1 MHKSGV
7 IFAWLVALAAVGAV
21 LLTAKML
28 DVRSSWLK
36 SVEKNKEQIAK
47 NEAEIEANT
56 KERDDLRSELTQT
69 MLGWDRYW
77 DANVTVADQQTGAI
91 QVNIG
96 GNQGLGS
103 AQQGDNATAQ
113 PVIFGFQPDPG
124 QPGGV
129 GYVGAFRV
137 TALEANR
144 AQLVKVTPPQPG
156 EVAQWKNGPWRLRAL
171 VPPNYITTLRTLR
184 DQLVER
190 NQQLER
196 KQDRI
201 EDLNRLLASAKERL
215 NTRVSELLGPENAP
229 QDENLPIELR
239 KGLVAGLEEE
249 EQQRNQEF
257 QETDKL
263 RRDLLKVFQEQQNLI
278 QEVSQLVKQL
288 PQNKK
293 TAQSQSDSTEKISAA
308 AAPQ

>member
-7 IFAWLVALAAVGAV
+7 VFAWLIVVAAIAAVP
-21 LLTAKML
+21 LTAKVL
-28 DVRSSWLK
+28 AVRSSWQQA
-36 SVEKNKEQIAK
+36 VEKNSAQIAK
-47 NEAEIEANT
+47 NEAEIET
-56 KERDDLRSELTQT
+56 KSKQSQDLRSRLNRI

-77 DANVTVADQQTGAI
+77 DANVTVNPQAGEI

-103 AQQGDNATAQ
+103 AQNNEAAK
-113 PVIFGFQPDPG
+113 PVVFAFQAAPG

-129 GYVGAFRV
+129 CYVGAFRV
-137 TALEANR
+137 AALEANR
-144 AQLVKVTPPQPG
+144 ALLRKVTPPEQG
-156 EVAQWKNGPWRLRAL
+156 ETAQWKNGTWRLRAL

-190 NQQLER
+190 KQQFKR

-201 EDLNRLLASAKERL
+201 EDLNRLLAAAQERL
-215 NTRVSELLGPENAP
+215 DQRVSELLGSDKAP
-229 QDENLPIELR
+229 QGENLPVELR

-257 QETDKL
+257 LETDRL
-263 RRDLLKVFQEQQNLI
+263 RRDLLKVYQEQQELI
-278 QEVSQLVKQL
+278 KEISQLTREL
-288 PQNKK
+288 PQHNQGYGKQEQDAGDK
-293 TAQSQSDSTEKISAA
+293 LSEAT
-308 AAPQ
+308 PQ